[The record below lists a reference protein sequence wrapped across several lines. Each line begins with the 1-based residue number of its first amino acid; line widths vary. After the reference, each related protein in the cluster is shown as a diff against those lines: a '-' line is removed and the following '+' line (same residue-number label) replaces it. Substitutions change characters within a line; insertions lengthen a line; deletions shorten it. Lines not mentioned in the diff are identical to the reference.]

1 MKFGNAS
8 DKESWEKL
16 LIMDMMSSKKV
27 YRMKAKKSVV
37 EEMFKKLDGAA
48 FSTKTPQ
55 ARRQMKRQVLGEAS
69 NRPITEDAPKWAVHL

>member
-16 LIMDMMSSKKV
+16 LIMDMMSSKESVLDEGKEV
-27 YRMKAKKSVV
+27 LKIRKPSWRKSVV

-55 ARRQMKRQVLGEAS
+55 ARRQMKR
-69 NRPITEDAPKWAVHL
+69 